1 MTGIRQLRGA
11 NEISAALD
19 AGERLGTLLVE
30 DGAPEEQVAGTLER
44 ARARGVPVRRVSAAV
59 IRRMTSTGA
68 PSPLLA
74 LRGRDPEASLDDV
87 LERGGALWVLTGV
100 AYPTN
105 AGVAIRTAEGSGAEA
120 IVIDAPHL
128 DHAGR
133 RAATRA
139 SMRADW
145 YMPVFW
151 SDARDAISRGR
162 KAGHAILAVE
172 NSGDTSP
179 WDVDLTGPVLFVVG
193 GEAQGIPQDVLADS
207 DRVLRVPMGGF
218 IPSFNLQIALGV
230 IGVERLRQMAE
241 RSG

>member
-1 MTGIRQLRGA
+1 MSAIRQLRGA
-11 NEISAALD
+11 AEIDAALD
-19 AGERLGTLLVE
+19 AGQSLGALLVE
-30 DGAPEEQVAGTLER
+30 DAAPEAEVAETLER
-44 ARARGVPVRRVSAAV
+44 ARACGVPVRRVSTAV
-59 IRRMTSTGA
+59 IRRMTSSGE

-74 LRGRDPEASLDDV
+74 LRGRDPAASLDAA
-87 LERGGALWVLTGV
+87 LEREGAVWVLLGV

-105 AGVAIRTAEGSGAEA
+105 AGVAIRTAEGSGADA
-120 IVIDAPHL
+120 IVIDAPHF

-151 SDARDAISRGR
+151 SDARDAIARGR
-162 KAGHAILAVE
+162 KAGKAILSVE
-172 NSGDTSP
+172 NSGDTAP
-179 WDVDLTGPVLFVVG
+179 WDVDLSGPVLLVVG
-193 GEAQGIPQDVLADS
+193 GEAHGIPQDVLDDS

-230 IGVERLRQMAE
+230 IGVERLRQIEARAE
-241 RSG
+241 